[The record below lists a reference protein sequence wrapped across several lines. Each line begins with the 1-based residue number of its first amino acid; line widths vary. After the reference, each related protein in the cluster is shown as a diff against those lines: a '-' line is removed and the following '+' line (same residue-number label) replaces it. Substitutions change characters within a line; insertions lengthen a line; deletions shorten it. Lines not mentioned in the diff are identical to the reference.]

1 MRFVNTLRLSWL
13 FSDGCIAPMPSAS
26 KLTATISR
34 AKSCAAGSAT
44 ATSAATAVVAASVP
58 ARAQSKSEST
68 WDLIKRTGKVR
79 MGIFDYP
86 PYFLRDKASGEWVG
100 AMVEMGKDIAKE
112 LDVKLDMV
120 EVGGFGEAVLSLQAN
135 KVDMNFGLQATP
147 KRATAIDFAGPT
159 YWIEWVT
166 VNNPKFHGKV
176 WADYNKTD
184 LNVAV
189 MTGTSDSLLL
199 SKMAP
204 KATKIEMQDIAQVA
218 LAVSSGRADAF
229 TTTVLASMVMK
240 QKNPALGD
248 FMNPKPR
255 VALPGYIGLRLEDD
269 QRWVKFL
276 NRWAEW
282 NILLGHNERRMREA
296 LAKDGLEVPS
306 TVSFSPT

>member
-1 MRFVNTLRLSWL
+1 M
-13 FSDGCIAPMPSAS
+13 
-26 KLTATISR
+26 
-34 AKSCAAGSAT
+34 
-44 ATSAATAVVAASVP
+44 
-58 ARAQSKSEST
+58 
-68 WDLIKRTGKVR
+68 
-79 MGIFDYP
+79 
-86 PYFLRDKASGEWVG
+86 
-100 AMVEMGKDIAKE
+100 
-112 LDVKLDMV
+112 
-120 EVGGFGEAVLSLQAN
+120 LSLQAG

-147 KRATAIDFAGPT
+147 LRATAIDFAGPI

-176 WADYNKTD
+176 WADYNKAD
-184 LNVAV
+184 VKVAV

-240 QKNPALGD
+240 TKNPGLGD
-248 FMNPKPR
+248 FVNPTPR

-269 QRWVKFL
+269 QRWQKFL

-282 NILLGHNERRMREA
+282 NILLGHNETRMRASLKTMGIE
-296 LAKDGLEVPS
+296 EIPS
-306 TVSFSPT
+306 TVSFSPN

>member
-1 MRFVNTLRLSWL
+1 MTIRRR
-13 FSDGCIAPMPSAS
+13 DIAAVGI
-26 KLTATISR
+26 TA
-34 AKSCAAGSAT
+34 AALVGIG
-44 ATSAATAVVAASVP
+44 AAVP
-58 ARAQSKSEST
+58 ARAQPKMTDST
-68 WDLIKRTGKVR
+68 WDLIKKNGKVR
-79 MGIFDYP
+79 MGVFEYP
-86 PYFLRDKASGEWVG
+86 PYFLRDKSSGEWVG

-112 LDVKLDMV
+112 LKVTFEPV
-120 EVGGFGEAVLSLQAN
+120 EVGGFAESVLSLQAG

-147 KRATAIDFAGPT
+147 LRATAIDFAGPI

-166 VNNPKFHGKV
+166 VNNPKFKAKV
-176 WADYNKTD
+176 WADYNKSD
-184 LNVAV
+184 VKVAV

-240 QKNPALGD
+240 TKNPGLGD
-248 FMNPKPR
+248 FVNPTPR

-269 QRWVKFL
+269 QRWSKFL

-306 TVSFSPT
+306 TVSFSPN

>member
-1 MRFVNTLRLSWL
+1 MSIRRR
-13 FSDGCIAPMPSAS
+13 DIAAVG
-26 KLTATISR
+26 IG
-34 AKSCAAGSAT
+34 AAALAGI
-44 ATSAATAVVAASVP
+44 AALP

-68 WDLIKRTGKVR
+68 WELIKRTGKVR
-79 MGIFDYP
+79 MGVFEYP

-100 AMVEMGKDIAKE
+100 AMIEMGKDIAKE
-112 LDVKLDMV
+112 LDVKFDPV
-120 EVGGFGEAVLSLQAN
+120 EVGGFAEAVLSLQAG
-135 KVDMNFGLQATP
+135 KVDMNFALQATP

-176 WADYNKTD
+176 WADYNKPEVK
-184 LNVAV
+184 VAV

-204 KATKIEMQDIAQVA
+204 KATKIEMQDIAQCA

-240 QKNPALGD
+240 TKNPGLGD
-248 FMNPKPR
+248 FVNPTPR

-269 QRWVKFL
+269 QRWQKFL
-276 NRWAEW
+276 NRWSEW
-282 NILLGHNERRMREA
+282 NMLLGHNEQRMKASLKTLGIDEI
-296 LAKDGLEVPS
+296 PS
-306 TVSFSPT
+306 TVSFSPN

>member
-1 MRFVNTLRLSWL
+1 MTIRRR
-13 FSDGCIAPMPSAS
+13 DIA
-26 KLTATISR
+26 
-34 AKSCAAGSAT
+34 AAGIT
-44 ATSAATAVVAASVP
+44 AAALVGIAAAVP
-58 ARAQSKSEST
+58 ARAQPKTDST
-68 WDLIKRTGKVR
+68 WDLIKKNGKVR
-79 MGIFDYP
+79 MGVFEYP

-112 LDVKLDMV
+112 LKVTFEPV
-120 EVGGFGEAVLSLQAN
+120 EVGGFAEAVLSLQAG

-147 KRATAIDFAGPT
+147 LRATAIDFAGPI

-176 WADYNKTD
+176 WADYNKPEVK
-184 LNVAV
+184 VAV

-204 KATKIEMQDIAQVA
+204 KATKIEMQDISQVA

-240 QKNPALGD
+240 TKNPGLGD
-248 FMNPKPR
+248 FVNPTPR

-269 QRWVKFL
+269 QRWSKFL

-282 NILLGHNERRMREA
+282 NILLGHNETRMRASLKTMGIE
-296 LAKDGLEVPS
+296 EIPS
-306 TVSFSPT
+306 TVSFSPN

>member
-1 MRFVNTLRLSWL
+1 MGIRRR
-13 FSDGCIAPMPSAS
+13 DIAS
-26 KLTATISR
+26 
-34 AKSCAAGSAT
+34 
-44 ATSAATAVVAASVP
+44 ATAVVAAATAIVAATAP
-58 ARAQSKSEST
+58 ARAQAKTEST

-79 MGIFDYP
+79 MGVFEFP

-112 LDVKLDMV
+112 LKVTFEPV
-120 EVGGFGEAVLSLQAN
+120 EVGGFAEAVLSLQAG

-147 KRATAIDFAGPT
+147 LRATAIDFAGPI

-166 VNNPKFHGKV
+166 VNNPKFKAKV
-176 WADYNKTD
+176 WADYNKPEVK
-184 LNVAV
+184 VAV

-204 KATKIEMQDIAQVA
+204 KATKIEMQDISQVA

-240 QKNPALGD
+240 SKNPGLGN
-248 FMNPKPR
+248 FVNPTPR
-255 VALPGYIGLRLEDD
+255 VALPGYIGMRLEDD
-269 QRWVKFL
+269 ARWSKFL

-282 NILLGHNERRMREA
+282 NILLGHNETRMRASLKTMGIEEIPA
-296 LAKDGLEVPS
+296 
-306 TVSFSPT
+306 TVSFSPN

>member
-1 MRFVNTLRLSWL
+1 MTIRRR
-13 FSDGCIAPMPSAS
+13 DIAAVGV
-26 KLTATISR
+26 A
-34 AKSCAAGSAT
+34 
-44 ATSAATAVVAASVP
+44 AATLAAVTAVP
-58 ARAQSKSEST
+58 ARAQPKNEST
-68 WDLIKRTGKVR
+68 WDLVKRTGKVR
-79 MGIFDYP
+79 MGVFEYP
-86 PYFLRDKASGEWVG
+86 PYFVRNKASGEWEG

-112 LDVKLDMV
+112 LDVKYEPV
-120 EVGGFGEAVLSLQAN
+120 EVGGFAESVLSLQAG

-147 KRATAIDFAGPT
+147 KRATAIDFAGPI

-176 WADYNKTD
+176 WADYNKPEVK
-184 LNVAV
+184 VAV

-229 TTTVLASMVMK
+229 STTVLASMVMK
-240 QKNPALGD
+240 TKNPGLGD
-248 FMNPKPR
+248 FVNPTPR

-269 QRWVKFL
+269 QRWSKFL

-282 NILLGHNERRMREA
+282 NILLGHNETRLRASLKTMGIE
-296 LAKDGLEVPS
+296 EIPS
-306 TVSFSPT
+306 TVSFSPN

>member
-1 MRFVNTLRLSWL
+1 MTIRRR
-13 FSDGCIAPMPSAS
+13 DIA
-26 KLTATISR
+26 
-34 AKSCAAGSAT
+34 AAGIT
-44 ATSAATAVVAASVP
+44 AAALVGIGAAVP
-58 ARAQSKSEST
+58 ARAQPKTEST
-68 WDLIKRTGKVR
+68 WDLIKKNGKVR
-79 MGIFDYP
+79 MGVFEYP

-112 LDVKLDMV
+112 LKVTYEPV
-120 EVGGFGEAVLSLQAN
+120 EVGGFAEAVLSLQAG

-147 KRATAIDFAGPT
+147 LRATAIDFAGPI

-176 WADYNKTD
+176 WADYNKSD
-184 LNVAV
+184 VKVAV

-240 QKNPALGD
+240 TKNPGLGD
-248 FMNPKPR
+248 FVNPTPR
-255 VALPGYIGLRLEDD
+255 VALPGYIGLRLEED
-269 QRWVKFL
+269 QRWSKFL

-282 NILLGHNERRMREA
+282 NILLGHNETRMRASLKTMGIE
-296 LAKDGLEVPS
+296 EIPS
-306 TVSFSPT
+306 TVSFSPN

>member
-1 MRFVNTLRLSWL
+1 MDIRRR
-13 FSDGCIAPMPSAS
+13 DIAAVG
-26 KLTATISR
+26 I
-34 AKSCAAGSAT
+34 AT
-44 ATSAATAVVAASVP
+44 AGLAAAVAAVP
-58 ARAQSKSEST
+58 ARAQPKPGDST
-68 WDLIKRTGKVR
+68 WELIKKNSQVR
-79 MGIFDYP
+79 MGVFEYP
-86 PYFLRDKASGEWVG
+86 PYFVRNKSSGEWEG
-100 AMVEMGKDIAKE
+100 AMVEMGRDIANE
-112 LDVKLDMV
+112 LKVKYMPV
-120 EVGGFGEAVLSLQAN
+120 EVGGFAEAVLSLQAN

-147 KRATAIDFAGPT
+147 IRATAIDFAGPI

-166 VNNPKFHGKV
+166 VNNPNFKGKD
-176 WADYNKTD
+176 WADYNKE
-184 LNVAV
+184 NVKVAV
-189 MTGTSDSLLL
+189 MTGTSDELLL
-199 SKMAP
+199 RKMAP
-204 KATKIEMQDIAQVA
+204 KATRVEFKLIADVA

-255 VALPGYIGLRLEDD
+255 VALPGYIGLRTEED

-306 TVSFSPT
+306 TVSFSPN

>member
-1 MRFVNTLRLSWL
+1 MGIRRREV
-13 FSDGCIAPMPSAS
+13 A
-26 KLTATISR
+26 
-34 AKSCAAGSAT
+34 SAT
-44 ATSAATAVVAASVP
+44 AIVAAATAVVAASVP

-176 WADYNKTD
+176 WADYNKPEVK
-184 LNVAV
+184 VAV
-189 MTGTSDSLLL
+189 MQGTSDELLL
-199 SKMAP
+199 RKIAP
-204 KATKIEMQDIAQVA
+204 NATRVEFKEISQVI

-229 TTTVLASMVMK
+229 TTTVLASMVAK
-240 QKNPALGD
+240 VKNPGLGD
-248 FMNPKPR
+248 FVNPTPR
-255 VALPGYIGLRLEDD
+255 IALPGYIGMRLEDD
-269 QRWVKFL
+269 SRWQKFL

-282 NILLGHNERRMREA
+282 NIMLGYNEARMRA
-296 LAKDGLEVPS
+296 SLKTLGIDDIPS
-306 TVSFSPT
+306 TVSFSPN

>member
-1 MRFVNTLRLSWL
+1 MGIRRRDV
-13 FSDGCIAPMPSAS
+13 A
-26 KLTATISR
+26 
-34 AKSCAAGSAT
+34 SAT
-44 ATSAATAVVAASVP
+44 AIAAAVTVAASAP
-58 ARAQSKSEST
+58 ARAQPKNEST
-68 WDLIKRTGKVR
+68 WELIKRTGKVR
-79 MGIFDYP
+79 MGVFEYP

-112 LDVKLDMV
+112 LKVEFVPV
-120 EVGGFGEAVLSLQAN
+120 EVGGFAEAVLSLQAN

-147 KRATAIDFAGPT
+147 LRATAIDFAGPT

-176 WADYNKTD
+176 WADYNKPD
-184 LNVAV
+184 VKVAV

-204 KATKIEMQDIAQVA
+204 KATKLEMQDIAQVA

-240 QKNPALGD
+240 LKNPGLGD
-248 FMNPKPR
+248 FVNPTPR
-255 VALPGYIGLRLEDD
+255 VALPGYIGLRLEED
-269 QRWVKFL
+269 QRWCKFL

-282 NILLGHNERRMREA
+282 NILLGHNEARMKASLKTLGIE
-296 LAKDGLEVPS
+296 EIPS
-306 TVSFSPT
+306 TVSFSPN

>member
-1 MRFVNTLRLSWL
+1 MGIRRRDV
-13 FSDGCIAPMPSAS
+13 A
-26 KLTATISR
+26 
-34 AKSCAAGSAT
+34 SAT
-44 ATSAATAVVAASVP
+44 AIAAATVVATSLP
-58 ARAQSKSEST
+58 ARAQPKNEST
-68 WDLIKRTGKVR
+68 WELIKRTGKVR
-79 MGIFDYP
+79 MGVFEYP

-112 LDVKLDMV
+112 LKVEYVPV
-120 EVGGFGEAVLSLQAN
+120 EVGGFAEAVLSLQAG

-147 KRATAIDFAGPT
+147 LRATAIDFAGPT

-176 WADYNKTD
+176 WADYNKPD
-184 LNVAV
+184 VKVAV

-240 QKNPALGD
+240 LKNPGLGD
-248 FMNPKPR
+248 FVNPTPR
-255 VALPGYIGLRLEDD
+255 VALPGYIGLRLEED
-269 QRWVKFL
+269 QRWSKFL

-282 NILLGHNERRMREA
+282 NILLGHNEARMKASLKTLGIDEI
-296 LAKDGLEVPS
+296 PS
-306 TVSFSPT
+306 TVSFSPN